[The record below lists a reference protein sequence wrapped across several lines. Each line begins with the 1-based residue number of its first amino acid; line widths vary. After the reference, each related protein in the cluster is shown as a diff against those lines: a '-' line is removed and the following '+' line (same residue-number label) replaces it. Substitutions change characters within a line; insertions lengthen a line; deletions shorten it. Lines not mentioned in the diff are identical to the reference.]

1 MHLLKVGLLTIFS
14 SLLLSASSLNI
25 VNSGFETPNISVG
38 VHGGC
43 AGSGGANFVYN
54 PSGCG
59 QAWAF
64 LNLSGLAHNTSAF
77 GDPLGPDSSAQVA
90 FLQNVSSSFSQTIT
104 GIDIGATYTI
114 SFFANERN
122 CCGAGDLAQSVS
134 VLFGG
139 VTLSFNNGASTSVLP
154 GTVNWTQYTTDP
166 FVTTSSTAVL
176 MFEGNNDVGGDSTA
190 FIDQISSNAAPEP
203 GTWGLIAS
211 GLSGLI
217 WSRRRKK

>member
-1 MHLLKVGLLTIFS
+1 MHLLKVALLTVFS
-14 SLLLSASSLNI
+14 SLLLSATSLNI
-25 VNSGFETPNISVG
+25 VNSGFEAPNISVG

-54 PSGCG
+54 ASGCG

-64 LNLSGLAHNTSAF
+64 QNLSGLAHNTSAF
-77 GDPLGPDSSAQVA
+77 GDPLGPDGSAQVG
-90 FLQNVSSSFSQTIT
+90 FLQNLSSSFSQTVT

-114 SFFANERN
+114 SFFANERD
-122 CCGAGDLAQSVS
+122 CCGAGDLAESVS

-166 FVTTSSTAVL
+166 FVTTSATEVL
-176 MFEGNNDVGGDSTA
+176 MFKGIYGGGDSTA
-190 FIDQISSNAAPEP
+190 FVDQISSNAVPEP

>member
-14 SLLLSASSLNI
+14 SLLLSATSLNI

-43 AGSGGANFVYN
+43 AGSGGTNYVYN

-64 LNLSGLAHNTSAF
+64 LDGSGLAHNTSGF
-77 GDPLGPDSSAQVA
+77 GNPLGPDSSAQVA
-90 FLQNVSSSFSQTIT
+90 FLQNVSSFSQTIT

-166 FVTTSSTAVL
+166 FVTTSAAAVL
-176 MFEGNNDVGGDSTA
+176 MFKGNNVGGDSSA
-190 FIDQISSNAAPEP
+190 FVDQISSNGAVPEP

>member
-43 AGSGGANFVYN
+43 AGSGGTNFVYN

-77 GDPLGPDSSAQVA
+77 GDPLGPDGSAQVA

-114 SFFANERN
+114 SFFANERD
-122 CCGAGDLAQSVS
+122 CCGAGDLAESVS

-154 GTVNWTQYTTDP
+154 GAVNWTQYTTDP
-166 FVTTSSTAVL
+166 FVTTSATAVL
-176 MFEGNNDVGGDSTA
+176 MFKGNNASGDSTA
-190 FIDQISSNAAPEP
+190 FVDQISSNAVPEP

>member
-77 GDPLGPDSSAQVA
+77 GNPLGPDSSAQVA

-122 CCGAGDLAQSVS
+122 CCGAGDLAESVS
-134 VLFGG
+134 VLFRG
-139 VTLSFNNGASTSVLP
+139 VLGPIHGAGKHGSAGAVVKAESYST
-154 GTVNWTQYTTDP
+154 
-166 FVTTSSTAVL
+166 
-176 MFEGNNDVGGDSTA
+176 E
-190 FIDQISSNAAPEP
+190 
-203 GTWGLIAS
+203 
-211 GLSGLI
+211 
-217 WSRRRKK
+217 